1 MAFFVFSTF
10 KRLVPERPVLKNLNL
25 TCPERKTTSYTSAKK
40 LQAYNA
46 RHFEIAEES
55 NFIISFVDDEDE
67 LIGGIVCTIV
77 GQWLEIDFLWAK
89 DQERGKGLG
98 EKLLFEAEKLAKE
111 KDAKKRSF

>member
-1 MAFFVFSTF
+1 MKQINDFSPTENDILHI
-10 KRLVPERPVLKNLNL
+10 R
-25 TCPERKTTSYTSAKK
+25 KK

-77 GQWLEIDFLWAK
+77 G
-89 DQERGKGLG
+89 
-98 EKLLFEAEKLAKE
+98 
-111 KDAKKRSF
+111 